1 MIHVYKEKEIVAAK
15 AMTRERS
22 KADLK
27 RKLEL
32 RVNPVRSDGSELPVW
47 QAKKAKAARPCGVHR
62 SAILCRRTD
71 PGNKARQ
78 F

>member
-1 MIHVYKEKEIVAAK
+1 MIHVYKEKEIAAAK

-32 RVNPVRSDGSELPVW
+32 RVNPVRSDGSELPP
-47 QAKKAKAARPCGVHR
+47 QAKKAKPVCPVHP
-62 SAILCRRTD
+62 I
-71 PGNKARQ
+71 
-78 F
+78 